1 MRAWESATWARG
13 IREEDVI
20 ATVGQQLA
28 QRILERTQPGD
39 ALLLLAG
46 RGHNGDDVRAAA
58 PHLPGRT
65 ISLLNITDPAASLEP
80 LRQHLQTRPA
90 LILDGLFG
98 IGLNRP
104 LEGAWL
110 ELIQCLNA
118 ADLPVAAVDVPSG
131 LDAQTGLP
139 LGDAVRA
146 RVTWT
151 LGAAKI
157 GLVSTSAAEF
167 TGRLEVLPDI
177 GLAPL
182 SEIALP
188 ESVPPTDMEQ
198 RWVQAED
205 FHQFPPAR
213 PVTGHKRTFGHVLLY
228 AGSTGYHGAAVLAAR
243 GAMRAQPGLITVC
256 TSPESYLPIAS
267 QLQAPMVHPWHKDW
281 TPPES
286 VSAILFGPGLAAP
299 DARPRFESILAQHW
313 LSSPHPVVVDASALD
328 WLPACSH
335 PLPGLRVITPHPGEA
350 ARLLRST
357 SAALQSDR
365 PAALRELS
373 KRYGQCWVVLKG
385 HQSLVGTDRGPMTV
399 NSSGNPNLAQ
409 GGSGDLLAGLLV
421 GLLAIPALQRTPQ
434 TTLSYAVWRHGNAA
448 DLLSQRDPHWPLE
461 SLAAVV

>member
-1 MRAWESATWARG
+1 MRAWESATWACG
-13 IREEDVI
+13 IREEEVI
-20 ATVGQQLA
+20 ATVGRRLA

-65 ISLLNITDPAASLEP
+65 ITLLNITDPAASLEP
-80 LRQHLQTRPA
+80 LRQHLLTRPV

-110 ELIQCLNA
+110 ELIQFVNA
-118 ADLPVAAVDVPSG
+118 SKLPVAAVDVPSG

-139 LGDAVRA
+139 LGDAIRA
-146 RVTWT
+146 QLTWT
-151 LGAAKI
+151 LGAPKI

-182 SEIALP
+182 SAVTLTK
-188 ESVPPTDMEQ
+188 STLPTDMQQ

-205 FHQFPPAR
+205 FQQFPPAR
-213 PVTGHKRTFGHVLLY
+213 PVTGHKRTFGHALLV
-228 AGSTGYHGAAVLAAR
+228 AGSTGYHGAAILSAR

-256 TSPESYLPIAS
+256 TSPETYVPIAS

-286 VSAILFGPGLAAP
+286 VTAILFGPGLAAP
-299 DARPRFESILAQHW
+299 DARPRFEAALAHHW
-313 LSSPHPVVVDASALD
+313 LYSSHPVVVDASALD
-328 WLPACSH
+328 WLPPSSS

-350 ARLLRST
+350 ARLLQST
-357 SAALQSDR
+357 SAAVQSDR
-365 PAALRELS
+365 PTALRELS
-373 KRYGQCWVVLKG
+373 NRYGRCWVVLKG
-385 HQSLVGTDRGPMTV
+385 HQSLVGTDHGPMTV
-399 NSSGNPNLAQ
+399 NSSGNPSLAQ
-409 GGSGDLLAGLLV
+409 GGSGDLLAGLLT
-421 GLLAIPALQRTPQ
+421 GLLAHSELQRTPQ
-434 TTLSYAVWRHGNAA
+434 TTLPYAVWRHGNAA
-448 DLLSQRDPHWPLE
+448 DLLSRRDPHWSLE